1 MKTENEREI
10 KKFTLGNFIESL
22 FDKTTDIIVFDS
34 EFLVKNDIET
44 IEELAKGGLYEY
56 RLLRFTPFQIANEY
70 IKDDLINA
78 EVEKVFYLG
87 TDIMVFVNY
96 SN

>member
-22 FDKTTDIIVFDS
+22 FDKTTEIIVYDNK
-34 EFLVKNDIET
+34 FLEQNDIKT
-44 IEELAKGGLYEY
+44 IEEMIKAGLDDF
-56 RLLRFTPFQIANEY
+56 LLIWFKPIVTDYKYF
-70 IKDDLINA
+70 KDDLINA
-78 EVEKVFYLG
+78 EVEKVYFLG
-87 TDIMVFVNY
+87 QILVFVNY